1 MGTPIHQ
8 FLSKNFHAY
17 KICRYKDRAE
27 IEGINNQLLTKLE
40 IYPMEESQTLTLLM
54 ILGYT

>member
-1 MGTPIHQ
+1 MHQ

-40 IYPMEESQTLTLLM
+40 IYPMEESQTLTVLM
-54 ILGYT
+54 ILGYA